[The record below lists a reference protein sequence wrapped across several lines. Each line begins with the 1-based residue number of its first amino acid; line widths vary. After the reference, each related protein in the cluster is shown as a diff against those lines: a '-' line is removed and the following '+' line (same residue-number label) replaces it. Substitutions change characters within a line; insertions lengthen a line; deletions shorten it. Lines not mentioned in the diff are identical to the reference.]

1 MFCPDPLMVPL
12 ADPMTVD
19 RQKAHH
25 DCQRPEISPSCSAN
39 RSIRRVFEGT
49 NMCRSK
55 AESSTRSLERS
66 LQYVASSEVAIDFGR
81 HLRTS
86 TEVRRVG
93 KECVS
98 TGRSRWA
105 EEHYKKKG
113 TKKIRRKRNT

>member
-49 NMCRSK
+49 NKCRSK

-81 HLRTS
+81 HLRS
-86 TEVRRVG
+86 
-93 KECVS
+93 
-98 TGRSRWA
+98 
-105 EEHYKKKG
+105 EEHTSELQSLMRTPYDVFSLKKKQY
-113 TKKIRRKRNT
+113 THHNHVLR